1 MRFIDLQTLFISVNS
16 ETMKTNL
23 SDIEQRFILHW
34 GQMGVQWGINRT
46 VAQVHAL
53 LYLSK
58 VPLNAEEIC
67 ERLGVARSN
76 VSTSLRELMGW
87 GIVHK
92 VPKLGEKCDYF
103 HSTHDV
109 WDLARTIAAE
119 RKKREIDPTLSL
131 LRSCLLDARADA
143 DAEAHTLQRLEA
155 MTTFLDTAC
164 SAFDSLQK
172 LPTPALKALLRFAKP
187 SKPN

>member
-1 MRFIDLQTLFISVNS
+1 M
-16 ETMKTNL
+16 
-23 SDIEQRFILHW
+23 
-34 GQMGVQWGINRT
+34 
-46 VAQVHAL
+46 
-53 LYLSK
+53 
-58 VPLNAEEIC
+58 
-67 ERLGVARSN
+67 
-76 VSTSLRELMGW
+76 
-87 GIVHK
+87 HK
-92 VPKLGEKCDYF
+92 VPRLGEKCDYF

-109 WDLARTIAAE
+109 WDLARTIATE

-143 DAEAHTLQRLEA
+143 DAEPHTLQRLEA

-187 SKPN
+187 NKST